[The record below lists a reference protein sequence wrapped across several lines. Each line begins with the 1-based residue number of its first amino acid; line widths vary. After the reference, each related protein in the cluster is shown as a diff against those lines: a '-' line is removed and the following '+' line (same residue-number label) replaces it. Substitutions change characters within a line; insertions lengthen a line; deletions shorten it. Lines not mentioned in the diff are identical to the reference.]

1 MAGEIPPLGDTSG
14 MSLYVRPV
22 SISRDADVN
31 YNSVSVD
38 WGGGRGVGEREGV
51 QGVVLFLKRQ

>member
-1 MAGEIPPLGDTSG
+1 MAGAGRDTSG

-31 YNSVSVD
+31 YNSVGES
-38 WGGGRGVGEREGV
+38 WQELGGGA
-51 QGVVLFLKRQ
+51 QGVVLYIKRQ

>member
-1 MAGEIPPLGDTSG
+1 

-31 YNSVSVD
+31 YNSVGVE
-38 WGGGRGVGEREGV
+38 GGEGRGGCK
-51 QGVVLFLKRQ
+51 VLFCLLRDNN

>member
-1 MAGEIPPLGDTSG
+1 MSGSLREGVAGAGRDTSG

-31 YNSVSVD
+31 YNSVGVEE
-38 WGGGRGVGEREGV
+38 GGRGEGV
-51 QGVVLFLKRQ
+51 QGVVLFIKRQ

>member
-1 MAGEIPPLGDTSG
+1 

-31 YNSVSVD
+31 YNSVRVD
-38 WGGGRGVGEREGV
+38 WGGRERVGGERGV

>member
-1 MAGEIPPLGDTSG
+1 MAGAGRDTSG

-31 YNSVSVD
+31 YNSVGESWQESWQE
-38 WGGGRGVGEREGV
+38 WGGA
-51 QGVVLFLKRQ
+51 QGVVLFIKRQ

>member
-1 MAGEIPPLGDTSG
+1 MSGLLREGVAGAGRDTSG

-31 YNSVSVD
+31 YNSV
-38 WGGGRGVGEREGV
+38 GEEGGRGEGL
-51 QGVVLFLKRQ
+51 QGVVLFIKRQ

>member
-1 MAGEIPPLGDTSG
+1 

-31 YNSVSVD
+31 YNSVGEERGE
-38 WGGGRGVGEREGV
+38 GGEGRGAARCCSVY
-51 QGVVLFLKRQ
+51 

>member
-1 MAGEIPPLGDTSG
+1 MAGAGRDTSG

-31 YNSVSVD
+31 YNSV
-38 WGGGRGVGEREGV
+38 GEEGERGEGL
-51 QGVVLFLKRQ
+51 QGVVLFIKRQ

>member
-1 MAGEIPPLGDTSG
+1 

-31 YNSVSVD
+31 YNSV
-38 WGGGRGVGEREGV
+38 GVKEGEGERGCK
-51 QGVVLFLKRQ
+51 VLFCLLRDNN

>member
-1 MAGEIPPLGDTSG
+1 MAGAGRDTSG

-31 YNSVSVD
+31 YNSV
-38 WGGGRGVGEREGV
+38 GEEGERGEGLEWEDNFLT
-51 QGVVLFLKRQ
+51 VLG